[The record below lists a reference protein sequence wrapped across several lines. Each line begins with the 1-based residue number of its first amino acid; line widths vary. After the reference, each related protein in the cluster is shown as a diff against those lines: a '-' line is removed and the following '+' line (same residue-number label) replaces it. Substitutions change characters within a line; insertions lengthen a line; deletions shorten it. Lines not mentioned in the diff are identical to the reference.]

1 MILNQVLRIFL
12 QNKDDLKEIKSFF
25 ENLSPIQIK
34 KLSIKCEKNNN
45 LKNDIKIIE
54 DLNTPSYIIIE
65 RHEKT

>member
-1 MILNQVLRIFL
+1 MR
-12 QNKDDLKEIKSFF
+12 SFF
-25 ENLSPIQIK
+25 DNLSPTVVR

-65 RHEKT
+65 NNEKT